1 MCCVILS
8 KAACGA
14 QCPRTKLLQYETL
27 RHMPT
32 SVVYLSAAA
41 AVKDSGIRVGRKVRC
56 VGASVVNSP
65 CIRKENSSLMFAAHA
80 PAPPKF
86 RTICRKQ
93 QTRVRAPASAYAVE
107 QPVILPGSWGYITP
121 AGRAAALQRDLQDSK
136 QLTSLPPWHA
146 SSCRRCACGWRGAL
160 WWVVVGLRERERE
173 SLAWMRRVK
182 KRELDSVIELK
193 SLIGIADDWWLSG
206 AGSLLILTELLLM
219 HDCTHSKHFLFFWVF
234 FAGWWHVKKILWNIQ
249 TTCANLN
256 QKMH

>member
-173 SLAWMRRVK
+173 FGMDAQSEEER
-182 KRELDSVIELK
+182 
-193 SLIGIADDWWLSG
+193 IGQRNRAKIPHWHSWWLM
-206 AGSLLILTELLLM
+206 IKW
-219 HDCTHSKHFLFFWVF
+219 CRQPPHSDWAVVDAWLYT
-234 FAGWWHVKKILWNIQ
+234 Q
-249 TTCANLN
+249 
-256 QKMH
+256 